1 MKNDI
6 WERKEDLKKTKKLV
20 NKFKGKLEAKV
31 RKQER
36 IEEGWEVKLNPKADK
51 FKRSKLLEKYIAKL
65 LFGWDDKKFK
75 DEYWKKLERNWQ
87 R

>member
-65 LFGWDDKKFK
+65 LFG
-75 DEYWKKLERNWQ
+75 
-87 R
+87 